1 VYNSLAQFML
11 YIKCVIVVFFES
23 IKVLI
28 MNSRTGFP
36 FLFLVYL
43 AAFLFNQDFS
53 FRNDNETL
61 KDTLVVKKHVEA
73 TAVKS

>member
-1 VYNSLAQFML
+1 MYNSLAQFVL
-11 YIKCVIVVFFES
+11 YIKCVNCDIFLS

-43 AAFLFNQDFS
+43 AAFVFNQDFS
-53 FRNDNETL
+53 FKNE
-61 KDTLVVKKHVEA
+61 KETLVVKKHVEA
-73 TAVKS
+73 VAVKS

>member
-1 VYNSLAQFML
+1 
-11 YIKCVIVVFFES
+11 
-23 IKVLI
+23 

-53 FRNDNETL
+53 FKND
-61 KDTLVVKKHVEA
+61 KDTLVVKKHVEVA
-73 TAVKS
+73 AVKS

>member
-1 VYNSLAQFML
+1 
-11 YIKCVIVVFFES
+11 
-23 IKVLI
+23 

-43 AAFLFNQDFS
+43 AAFIFNQDLS
-53 FRNDNETL
+53 FKND
-61 KDTLVVKKHVEA
+61 KDTFVVKKQVET

>member
-1 VYNSLAQFML
+1 
-11 YIKCVIVVFFES
+11 
-23 IKVLI
+23 

-53 FRNDNETL
+53 FRND

>member
-1 VYNSLAQFML
+1 
-11 YIKCVIVVFFES
+11 
-23 IKVLI
+23 

-43 AAFLFNQDFS
+43 AAFLFNQDFT
-53 FRNDNETL
+53 FKND

-73 TAVKS
+73 IAVKS